1 MPFLRTRVSKGFR
14 VSDLRG
20 VGRGLGFGGSGFGSH
35 DEGAESHGVS

>member
-20 VGRGLGFGGSGFGSH
+20 VGEAWALG
-35 DEGAESHGVS
+35 ARVSDPTTKGPRATA